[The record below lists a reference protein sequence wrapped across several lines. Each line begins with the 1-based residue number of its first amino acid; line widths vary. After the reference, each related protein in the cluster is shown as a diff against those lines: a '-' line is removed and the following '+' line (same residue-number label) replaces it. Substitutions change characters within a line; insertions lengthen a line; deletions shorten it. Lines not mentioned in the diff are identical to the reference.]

1 MTAAALAQAV
11 IHELQRRNDPA
22 TTSATW
28 PGVLRA
34 IRTNPHTFAHAL
46 GLLPVA
52 SRKGRTIH

>member
-11 IHELQRRNDPA
+11 IHELQRIQDPA

-34 IRTNPHTFAHAL
+34 IKTNPRPFAFAL
-46 GLLPVA
+46 GLLSA
-52 SRKGRTIH
+52 EARKGRRVH